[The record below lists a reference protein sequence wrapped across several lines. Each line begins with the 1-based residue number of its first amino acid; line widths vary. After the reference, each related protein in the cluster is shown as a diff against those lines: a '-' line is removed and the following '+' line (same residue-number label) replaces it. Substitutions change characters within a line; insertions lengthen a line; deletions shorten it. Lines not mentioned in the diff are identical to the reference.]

1 MYRQVRPIIFLG
13 DPEKTHSR
21 MLSSIELLSNFPSFF
36 KFLNSIYNEDF
47 NILHTNLFENL
58 INNPIGL
65 AAGFDKDGR
74 IFNALFGIGFGF
86 VEIGTVTPQPQ
97 YGNIKPRLFRLVK
110 EQALIN
116 SLGFNNH
123 GSLEMSENLKKLKSR
138 IKPEMFSQ
146 CPWDFSNVMLGVNIG
161 KNKVTPIE
169 KASEDYVHVLKTLY
183 HFADYFTLNI
193 SSPNTEYLG
202 NLQKGDA
209 LKTLLEKVCN
219 CRDKLDQKYS
229 LKTPILLK
237 ISPDL
242 KNKELNESILVIKD
256 FSIQGIIATNTTV
269 EFSELR
275 SKGQTKKGGLS
286 GKPLQKRS
294 TMVIRKLFKEF
305 GKDLTIIGVG
315 GIFSG
320 KDAYEKIKAGAS
332 AVQIYTALIYE
343 GPALVK
349 KIKHEL
355 ATLLEKDGF
364 KKVSDAVGIEN

>member
-1 MYRQVRPIIFLG
+1 MIFLG
-13 DPEKTHSR
+13 DPEKMHSR

-36 KFLNSIYNEDF
+36 KFLNSKYNEDF

-97 YGNIKPRLFRLVK
+97 FGNIKPRVFRLVK
-110 EQALIN
+110 EKALIN
-116 SLGFNNH
+116 SLGFNNN

-146 CPWDFSNVMLGVNIG
+146 RTYKFSNVILGINIG

-169 KASEDYVHVLKTLY
+169 KASEDYVSVLKTLY
-183 HFADYFTLNI
+183 PFADYFTLNI
-193 SSPNTEYLG
+193 SSPNTEFLG

-269 EFSELR
+269 EISELR
-275 SKGQTKKGGLS
+275 NIGQTKKGGLS